1 MTMDEHVDEYVD
13 EYRTIDEYRALFC
26 ESLIEAGVARNQARE
41 IADKPPVRL
50 AIDYFSITREVS
62 A

>member
-1 MTMDEHVDEYVD
+1 MTNTTMDEHVDEHV
-13 EYRTIDEYRALFC
+13 DEYRALFC
-26 ESLIEAGVARNQARE
+26 ESLIEAGIAPNQARE